1 MVIGISMAVGAYVA
15 SIMGLIPTEV
25 AAIFTVV
32 VTFLQSLKYQ
42 S

>member
-1 MVIGISMAVGAYVA
+1 MIIGISVAVGAYVA

-25 AAIFTVV
+25 AAIFAVV
-32 VTFLQSLKYQ
+32 VTSLQSIKYQ